1 MSRGRADHAKR
12 RWRQVTMPVAAL
24 AVMITAGL
32 PSTAVAERND
42 RRPPD
47 SQALN
52 PQPLDSQ
59 GRLQA
64 PIGHRQPRLQDLP
77 PSLRREEEGGGGGDS
92 GRTRAQEDFDRG
104 LQICKG
110 C

>member
-1 MSRGRADHAKR
+1 
-12 RWRQVTMPVAAL
+12 MPVAAL

-32 PSTAVAERND
+32 PITAAAERND

-52 PQPLDSQ
+52 PQPSDSQ
-59 GRLQA
+59 DRMQA

-77 PSLRREEEGGGGGDS
+77 PSLRREEEGGGGGSGSGS
-92 GRTRAQEDFDRG
+92 GRTPAQEDFDKG

>member
-1 MSRGRADHAKR
+1 
-12 RWRQVTMPVAAL
+12 MPVAAL

-32 PSTAVAERND
+32 PITAAAERND

-47 SQALN
+47 SQVLN
-52 PQPLDSQ
+52 PQPLESQ
-59 GRLQA
+59 GRMQA

-77 PSLRREEEGGGGGDS
+77 PSLQREETEGG
-92 GRTRAQEDFDRG
+92 RTPAQVDFDKG